1 MAASGH
7 RQRQN
12 SEPSSAVVI
21 NSPDHAARIL
31 SQLSAMRTDR
41 ASTDTV
47 LVAGE
52 TEVMCHRAVL
62 AASSPYFHA
71 MFHSTLRESREQRIK
86 LDGVT
91 ALSLNQLVDY
101 IYTGRIEVR
110 TELQGRCAVL
120 HTASIW
126 HFIMADCW
134 PIGCKHITSTDN
146 NEY

>member
-1 MAASGH
+1 MASSGL

-21 NSPDHAARIL
+21 DSPNHATVLL
-31 SQLSAMRTDR
+31 SQLSLMRTDR

-52 TEVMCHRAVL
+52 TEVLCHRAVL
-62 AASSPYFHA
+62 AASSPYFRA

-91 ALSLNQLVDY
+91 ALALKRLVDY
-101 IYTGRIEVR
+101 IYTGRIEVSV
-110 TELQGRCAVL
+110 TTMTV
-120 HTASIW
+120 HT
-126 HFIMADCW
+126 
-134 PIGCKHITSTDN
+134 
-146 NEY
+146 